1 MSLTLAEQDY
11 FIRLLRQIDRDKIPP
26 ILKPLW
32 QDYSVKIITGGRG
45 SAKTQTV
52 CRIMIRQASNYKLRV
67 LWAREIMESIKESL
81 WSELSIMIP
90 QLGYPGWDINEKR
103 IKNKRTGSYFAFK
116 GLRDIRAAKAM
127 KGYSRFQRL
136 IVDEAESVP
145 KVSWVMADPT
155 IREKG
160 SEIWAIFNR
169 YEELDPVHLFYCM
182 DSQLKETKINGFS
195 YQTDKN
201 NKIVIECNWRDN
213 PWFPEVLKKKMEKM
227 REDDYD
233 LYLHVYENYPIAQ
246 LEKAIMD
253 RILVDMAM
261 KTVLPAD
268 GPQVIGVDI
277 ARHGMDKSKA
287 YERRGAKVR
296 KIGEAKHTAPIK
308 FADEIAHKADNPYI
322 MINVDNGGLGAG
334 GFIDR
339 MKEHKFKN
347 INELNY
353 GGTPKNKKQYANI
366 ITEMYFECKDK
377 LINSDIPNDP
387 LLKQD
392 LTGRLFGYD
401 EKTRKKIEKKE
412 KFRERY
418 HRSPDDGD
426 ALVSCFYDPG
436 KRIKLKSD
444 EKSKLINQVKQRI
457 LKNKRRFIV

>member
-26 ILKPLW
+26 ILDPLW
-32 QDYSVKIITGGRG
+32 QPYRKKMIHGGRG
-45 SAKTQTV
+45 SGKSETAV
-52 CRIMIRQASNYKLRV
+52 RVNIRQASNYKLRIV
-67 LWAREIMESIKESL
+67 WGRYIQDSIEESIYSL
-81 WSELSIMIP
+81 IVLLIEYCK
-90 QLGYPGWDINEKR
+90 YPGWR
-103 IKNKRTGSYFAFK
+103 IYDKKIIHRKTGSKFVFK
-116 GLRDIRAAKAM
+116 GLRDIIAAGSM
-127 KGYSRFQRL
+127 KSYAKFDRL
-136 IVDEAESVP
+136 IVEEAQQVP
-145 KVSWVMADPT
+145 EDVWIIAIPT
-155 IREKG
+155 FRNED
-160 SEIWAIFNR
+160 SEIWALFNR
-169 YEELDPVHLFYCM
+169 YEELDPVYKLYCM
-182 DSQLKETKINGFS
+182 KPAVDTL
-195 YQTDKN
+195 
-201 NKIVIECNWRDN
+201 VIECNFMDN
-213 PWFPEVLKKKMEKM
+213 PWFPEVLRKEMLQM

-233 LYLHVYENYPIAQ
+233 LYLHVWEDHPIAQ

-261 KTVLPAD
+261 KTILPAD

-287 YERRGAKVR
+287 YERRGSKVK

-308 FADEIAHKADNPYI
+308 FADEIAHKSDNPYV

-339 MKEHKFKN
+339 IKEHGFKN

-392 LTGRLFGYD
+392 MTGRLFGYD
-401 EKTRKKIEKKE
+401 EKTIKKIEKKE

-436 KRIKLKSD
+436 KRIKLESD
-444 EKSKLINQVKQRI
+444 EKRKLIKQVKHRI
-457 LKNKRRFIV
+457 FQNRKRFIV